1 MLFLFSTKRLYT
13 ESIKSPACSII
24 CHKFLHATTNGNW
37 WLLVV
42 TIHAPQIFSLLLSP
56 CKLRSHMV
64 RKMGLEPIRS
74 CEHQHLKLACLPIPA
89 LSLIASFHICTLDA
103 RGVFNGAIWRL
114 RLVGKVGLEPTTTEV
129 TGLQPAAIPITLY
142 LPINRRIKC
151 RRTNCIGFYSL
162 YRTSWHVQWRP
173 TVLTPGKRP
182 ALYIFRLSMAIINA
196 LLIKTI
202 SSCRFLTH
210 ILIIP

>member
-13 ESIKSPACSII
+13 ESIKSPVCSYIR
-24 CHKFLHATTNGNW
+24 HKSNIQQQMAIGGTRRYRTFILEFFRLALRPHK
-37 WLLVV
+37 
-42 TIHAPQIFSLLLSP
+42 LST
-56 CKLRSHMV
+56 HMV
-64 RKMGLEPIRS
+64 RKMGLEPIRP

-89 LSLIASFHICTLDA
+89 LSLKASFHICTPDA
-103 RGVFNGAIWRL
+103 GGVFNGAIWRL
-114 RLVGKVGLEPTTTEV
+114 RLVGKVGLEPTTAEATD
-129 TGLQPAAIPITLY
+129 LQSAAIPITLY
-142 LPINRRIKC
+142 LPISRRIKC